1 MTNSKPSYPG
11 RLVLN
16 TNVGKKMHLLAQYYT
31 FFGRKE
37 GVYSDAYDSLVS
49 TIVKRRLDDM
59 MSTVFVEGPPGC
71 GKSSL
76 CLNLCLDIAKRLK
89 VGFDLSQDYI
99 YGANDLWNK
108 LENPHANPINFID
121 EGSVTLA
128 SNNAMQKSDK
138 NIVVLFDT
146 MRSRG
151 WINII
156 ASPSIM
162 RFNGAIRRD
171 HVDFKVRCTPKNKPL
186 IRGYGRGFFEC
197 RRAERKEFGTE
208 EPQWFMMYAG
218 IFKDYPPLL
227 KDEYLH
233 IKENRQNELMQA
245 YIARARYDDAQMEK
259 KMEKVMPKEE
269 LKGSW

>member
-1 MTNSKPSYPG
+1 MKKNKHYPG

-16 TNVGKKMHLLAQYYT
+16 TNVGKKMHLLRQYYT

-37 GVYSDAYDSLVS
+37 GIYSDAYDCLVNL
-49 TIVKRRLDDM
+49 IVKRRKDDM
-59 MSTVFVEGPPGC
+59 MTTVFVEGDPGC
-71 GKSSL
+71 GKSSF
-76 CLNLCLDIAKRLK
+76 CLNLCLDIARKLQ
-89 VGFDLSQDYI
+89 VGFDLSGDYI
-99 YGANDLWNK
+99 YDASDLWNK
-108 LENPHANPINFID
+108 LENPNANPINFID

-162 RFNGAIRRD
+162 RFNGAVRRD
-171 HVDFKVRCTPKNKPL
+171 HVDFKVRCTPKDKPL
-186 IRGYGRGFFEC
+186 IKGYGRGFFEC
-197 RRAERKEFGTE
+197 RRAERAEFGKE
-208 EPQWFMMYAG
+208 EPRWLMMYAG
-218 IFKDYPPLL
+218 IFADYPELL

-233 IKENRQNELMQA
+233 IKSNRQTTLMES
-245 YIARARYDDAQMEK
+245 YIARARFDEK
-259 KMEKVMPKEE
+259 KLEKQMEKVMPKEE
-269 LKGSW
+269 LNGVW